1 MQKHS
6 RHFKRRLWYILLA
19 AVIVIA
25 AVWVAVCSLMKTKDS
40 STAVFMQSYMTN
52 SNGTVASYLKDKPS
66 TDPNIVA
73 GREALS
79 ESLGLSMQYALLSD
93 DSKAM
98 QQQVQLLQT
107 HFLSPQHYIWWK
119 LDASGHAQVSTNA
132 LGDDLRIVGAL
143 LEAYERWGQESDL
156 TIARQI
162 TDTLWAQD
170 QKQGYLVDYHDF
182 VHNTSSDLLSLTY
195 VDIATFQRMNQYGLM
210 TDEQYRRYS
219 DLLQHMPNDGTFYPR
234 TYDVN
239 SSEYGY
245 DDTINLIDQ
254 LILGIHL
261 TESGQPPQQLVAF
274 MKKEFAQQHRL
285 YGRYDRS
292 THRAAVD
299 YEAPSVYGL
308 AIQLAIK
315 MNDIDWAN
323 QLYERMIQFRTADGL
338 YKGGYVSDGDT
349 HAFDNLM
356 ALLAETELQ
365 KAQ

>member
-6 RHFKRRLWYILLA
+6 RHFKRRIWYILLA
-19 AVIVIA
+19 VVIVIA

-93 DSKAM
+93 DPKAM
-98 QQQVQLLQT
+98 EQQVQLLQT
-107 HFLSPQHYIWWK
+107 YFLSPQHYIWWK
-119 LDASGHAQVSTNA
+119 LDASGHAQVNTNA

-143 LEAYERWGQESDL
+143 LDAYERWGQTSDL
-156 TIARQI
+156 AIAREI
-162 TDTLWAQD
+162 TDTLWAQN

-182 VHNTSSDLLSLTY
+182 VHDTSSDLLSLTY
-195 VDIATFQRMNQYGLM
+195 VDIHTFQRMKQYGLM
-210 TDEQYRRYS
+210 TDEQYRRYG

-239 SSEYGY
+239 SKQYNY

-261 TESGQPPQQLVAF
+261 AEYGQSPDQLVAF
-274 MKKEFAQQHRL
+274 MKKEFSQQHRL

-292 THRAAVD
+292 THQPAVD
-299 YEAPSVYGL
+299 YEAPAVYGL
-308 AIQLAIK
+308 AIQLALR
-315 MNDIDWAN
+315 MNDRDWAQ
-323 QLYERMIQFRTADGL
+323 QLYERMIQFRAADGP
-338 YKGGYVSDGDT
+338 YQGGYVADGDT
-349 HAFDNLM
+349 HAFDNLI
-356 ALLAETELQ
+356 ALLAETQLQ
-365 KAQ
+365 QTQ